1 LAAGAVGHRGG
12 SVPGRSQHRD
22 RFALHLRPSP
32 TDEADH
38 AKIEEFLY
46 THPDIKGAQV
56 IGVPDPKYGDELC
69 AWIQMRDGATPLT
82 VAAVREFAD
91 GKLAPYKI
99 PKYVQI
105 VQEFPMTISG
115 ARSARS
121 RCGNGR
127 PATWDSARPNLTSR

>member
-1 LAAGAVGHRGG
+1 LAAAPSVTAVDQYLADP
-12 SVPGRSQHRD
+12 STRD
-22 RFALHLRPSP
+22 RFGLHLRPSP

-46 THPDIKGAQV
+46 THPDIKDAQV

-91 GKLAPYKI
+91 GSWRL
-99 PKYVQI
+99 
-105 VQEFPMTISG
+105 T
-115 ARSARS
+115 RS
-121 RCGNGR
+121 RSTCR
-127 PATWDSARPNLTSR
+127 SFRSSR

>member
-1 LAAGAVGHRGG
+1 M
-12 SVPGRSQHRD
+12 
-22 RFALHLRPSP
+22 
-32 TDEADH
+32 
-38 AKIEEFLY
+38 
-46 THPDIKGAQV
+46 